1 MKLFTVLIIMLV
13 EEHVFRLPLGF
24 DPSTRPD
31 FGFDFKWADHPRN
44 RKDSTAFFLDG
55 DAAPDRRFNY
65 RF

>member
-1 MKLFTVLIIMLV
+1 MAYAGKQLELRM
-13 EEHVFRLPLGF
+13 PLEF

-31 FGFDFKWADHPRN
+31 FGFDFKWADNPGELT
-44 RKDSTAFFLDG
+44 DSSGFFLNG